1 MMECLNYQDTQIF
14 DFGIIDD
21 TLDSISFVEK
31 MVFQLNSLY
40 FNTLEDLD
48 FSKLNEEDIKNRKNE

>member
-1 MMECLNYQDTQIF
+1 MMECLNYQDTQTF

-21 TLDSISFVEK
+21 TLDSTSFVEK

-48 FSKLNEEDIKNRKNE
+48 FNKLNEQDIKNRKF